1 MLGLKACTTRL
12 AILFPKPEKKTN
24 KQPRTHMLTN
34 ASLAAVFLIDRN
46 QDTPGKPKAQCLH
59 LVITKAS
66 SKRTKWFI
74 DYYYADV
81 C

>member
-1 MLGLKACTTRL
+1 
-12 AILFPKPEKKTN
+12 
-24 KQPRTHMLTN
+24 MLTN